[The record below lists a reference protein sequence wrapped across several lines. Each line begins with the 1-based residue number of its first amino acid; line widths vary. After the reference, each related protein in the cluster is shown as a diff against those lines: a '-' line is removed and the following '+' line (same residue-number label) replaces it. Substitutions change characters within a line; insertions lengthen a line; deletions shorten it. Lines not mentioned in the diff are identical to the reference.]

1 MFQALSKLFF
11 KKHWS
16 RHRKP
21 YGELNDRE
29 MEYYLRTSARVN
41 KHLPK
46 NIQAKKAAEMAA
58 EDHSR
63 LGWPF

>member
-1 MFQALSKLFF
+1 
-11 KKHWS
+11 
-16 RHRKP
+16 
-21 YGELNDRE
+21 

-41 KHLPK
+41 KQLPK